1 MILTK
6 RQVEGLPD
14 GTVLRVF
21 MAGSKWD
28 DDFGRVQKVIKIQNK
43 LYNITDFFDIDEMEE
58 KEPGWEIVVAI
69 GVEDN
74 VKHNI

>member
-21 MAGSKWD
+21 MAGSKWEE
-28 DDFGRVQKVIKIQNK
+28 DFAKVQKVVKVQNR
-43 LYNITDFFDIDEMEE
+43 LYNIADFFDIDEMEDDD
-58 KEPGWEIVVAI
+58 PGWEIVVAI
-69 GVEDN
+69 GAKDN
-74 VKHNI
+74 VEHNI